1 LTGFSMTLL
10 RMLAFMPG
18 EPPGPG
24 RRSAI
29 EGRSQPGASAA
40 GQRAAPAAV
49 QTVQAGA
56 LAANEPLEGFDGN
69 WRRLAEGLPGL
80 VRQLAMQCELA
91 GHDQRGLCL
100 RLPSGQQT
108 LLAGFGDKLK
118 AALAERLGAQVR
130 VDIEV
135 VEEAGTTSPA
145 AQRAREAADR
155 QSEAEAA
162 IRADPFVQTLV
173 RECEASI
180 NNIRPLTGTGN

>member
-1 LTGFSMTLL
+1 MTLL

-18 EPPGPG
+18 EPPPGPPPEKRAG
-24 RRSAI
+24 N
-29 EGRSQPGASAA
+29 ENQPSMGAKAA
-40 GQRAAPAAV
+40 GRPTAAAPTA

-56 LAANEPLEGFDGN
+56 AAANEPLEGFDGN

-91 GHDQRGLCL
+91 GHDARSLRL
-100 RLPSGQQT
+100 RLPQGQKT

-118 AALAERLGAQVR
+118 AALAERLGAGVR
-130 VDIEV
+130 VEIEV
-135 VEEAGTTSPA
+135 VEQVGEASPA
-145 AQRAREAADR
+145 ALRAREQAHR

-180 NNIRPLTGTGN
+180 HDIRPRTGTSN